1 MGASKSKYTDSELA
15 ELAALPEFEL
25 SSGEKR
31 AVNMW
36 KKRMVKENTPV
47 VRKPVEVAV
56 SEFKEV
62 APEVSR
68 EPERAL
74 ETAKEL
80 TWYGQEWP
88 KGAENPRANGGRYVR
103 EARALREFAGRVA
116 RIDKGL
122 TRSQAIKV
130 RLRVVKGEFVAFK
143 PRGTY
148 AARLLREDGS
158 YSVLVKYVGGA
169 K

>member
-1 MGASKSKYTDSELA
+1 MTRQTSKYTDGELA
-15 ELAALPEFEL
+15 ELATLDETDLTP
-25 SSGEKR
+25 GEKVALKR
-31 AVNMW
+31 WHTRLIRENRPIPDAVEDD
-36 KKRMVKENTPV
+36 KRSATQ
-47 VRKPVEVAV
+47 VADV
-56 SEFKEV
+56 SV
-62 APEVSR
+62 SPEQ
-68 EPERAL
+68 AL
-74 ETAKEL
+74 QTAQEL
-80 TWYGQEWP
+80 VWYGEQWP
-88 KGAENPRANGGRYVR
+88 QGAELPLAAGGGKYVR